1 MPNKKKK
8 KNQAEAGAGSGGGEP
23 SKPAAEEAG
32 AAQPPVGGQ
41 PTTIGI
47 GSPVSEDVRRS
58 LKERSI
64 LPDQPARTISDTL
77 EGGEND
83 AQADTGA
90 AEAAAARSEPAGTH
104 QPTGVS
110 IMTET
115 YSSAGSDAVEG
126 ASRSLSD
133 VTVEELMAFAPS
145 PARPDWMV
153 TRFPVSMA
161 EYKELEMA
169 ARVADP
175 SQGLLP
181 GEEAQVDESGE
192 EAALAAAE
200 LDFPEAG
207 GDETAGLMAAGPS
220 PAAPGLTANFEG
232 IPATGWQPPD
242 NNIAVGPSHVVV
254 AVNTD
259 LAGYSKAGAPQFRWP
274 NMTTLFSPVL
284 PAGAQIFDPQLAYD
298 HYAGRYIV
306 VAAAR
311 RASPAGSWIMMGVT
325 QTSNPGGAYW
335 VWALDATL
343 NGNASSNNW
352 ADYPM
357 LGFDTQ
363 GIYITCNMFQFGGGF
378 VYSKLRILNKAELY
392 AGGSGTGHTIRWF
405 DLWNLRNPDSSM
417 AFTVL
422 PAKHFRGT
430 GGNPP
435 AFLVNAL
442 WPSGNKLTLWTLNN
456 PIAFWSGGAPALTST
471 SVACRSYDLPPDAQ
485 QPGTTTRLETND
497 SRLMHAVFQYVGT
510 TQRLWTCHASK
521 YTWPGDSEA
530 RSVAQW
536 YEIDVPSKT
545 VVQQNAYGAS
555 GRYYFFPAIQTDLS
569 RNAYLVFSRAG
580 STEFGQLR
588 QTGRRASDA
597 VNALQGSSLIRAGA
611 SAYTGGRWGDY
622 FGICRDGGDAN
633 QVWMYGEFANTGG
646 AWGTQV
652 AAARY

>member
-1 MPNKKKK
+1 MSDKKKK
-8 KNQAEAGAGSGGGEP
+8 KARAGAGSGEGQP
-23 SKPAAEEAG
+23 SQPSTAMGAEF
-32 AAQPPVGGQ
+32 PPVAE
-41 PTTIGI
+41 PPATIGI
-47 GSPVSEDVRRS
+47 GSPVAEDAHRT
-58 LKERSI
+58 LKERAI
-64 LPDQPARTISDTL
+64 LPDLPEPGASAT
-77 EGGEND
+77 GEAATSG
-83 AQADTGA
+83 AQADAGVDTA
-90 AEAAAARSEPAGTH
+90 AGPSGPQH
-104 QPTGVS
+104 PILPTGGPTVADS
-110 IMTET
+110 
-115 YSSAGSDAVEG
+115 YFGAGSEATEG
-126 ASRSLSD
+126 ASRSLAD
-133 VTVEELMAFAPS
+133 VTVAELMAFAPS

-153 TRFPVSMA
+153 TRFPVSME
-161 EYKELEMA
+161 EYRSLEMA
-169 ARVADP
+169 ARAADP
-175 SQGLLP
+175 MQALLP
-181 GEEAQVDESGE
+181 GEEAQVDPSGE
-192 EAALAAAE
+192 QAAFAAVDI
-200 LDFPEAG
+200 DFPEAG
-207 GDETAGLMAAGPS
+207 GMEPAGLMAAGPA
-220 PAAPGLTANFEG
+220 PAAPGMTANFAG

-242 NNIAVGPSHVVV
+242 NNIAVGPSHVLV

-259 LAGYSKAGAPQFRWP
+259 LAGYSKSGALSFRWP

-284 PAGAQIFDPQLAYD
+284 PSGAQIFDPQLAYD
-298 HYAGRYIV
+298 HYSGRYIV

-311 RASPAGSWIMMGVT
+311 RASPAGSWLMVGVT
-325 QTSNPGGAYW
+325 QTGDPGGAYW
-335 VWALDATL
+335 VWALDASV
-343 NGNASSNNW
+343 NGSAATNNW

-357 LGFDTQ
+357 VGFDTQ
-363 GIYITCNMFQFGGGF
+363 GIYIACNMFQIGGGF

-392 AGGSGTGHTIRWF
+392 AGGTGAGHSIRWY
-405 DLWNLRNPDSSM
+405 DLWGLRNPDSSL

-435 AFLVNAL
+435 AYLVNAL

-456 PIAFWSGGAPALTST
+456 PVAFWSGGAPSLS
-471 SVACRSYDLPPDAQ
+471 SVSVSCRSYDLPPDAQ

-521 YTWPGDSEA
+521 YTWSGDSEA

-545 VVQQNAYGAS
+545 VVQQNAFGAS
-555 GRYYFFPAIQTDLS
+555 GLYYFFPAIQTDLS
-569 RNAYLVFSRAG
+569 RNAYLVFSRSG
-580 STEFGQLR
+580 SGEFGQLR

-597 VNALQGSSLIRAGA
+597 ANSLQGSALIRAGA